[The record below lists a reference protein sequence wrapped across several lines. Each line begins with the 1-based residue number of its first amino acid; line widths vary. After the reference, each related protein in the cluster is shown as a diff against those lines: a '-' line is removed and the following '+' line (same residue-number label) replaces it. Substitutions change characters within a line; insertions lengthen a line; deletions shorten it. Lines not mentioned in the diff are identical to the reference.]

1 MDFQKDQAIYLQI
14 ADMVFENILAGL
26 WAEEDKIPSV
36 RVTAVTLEVNPNTVM
51 RTYAYLQEKGIIYNR
66 RGIGY
71 FIAQGAQEK
80 TKILKKEE
88 FIQYHLPQLFKMMD
102 LLNIDFNE
110 VKILYDSQH

>member
-1 MDFQKDQAIYLQI
+1 MEFQKDQAIYLQI

-26 WAEEDKIPSV
+26 WSEDDKIPSV

-51 RTYAYLQEKGIIYNR
+51 RTYTYLQEKGLIYNR

-71 FIAQGAQEK
+71 FIAQGALEK
-80 TKILKKEE
+80 TKILEKEE
-88 FIQYHLPQLFKMMD
+88 FIQNHLPQLFKMMD

-110 VKILYDSQH
+110 LRILYDSQH